1 MTNFEY
7 FCNGANEAEV
17 MEFDWRAAQ
26 AQREYAA
33 QLECERQLME
43 AYDAAQEQA
52 AWDELLNGRP

>member
-7 FCNGANEAEV
+7 FCNGDSADEA
-17 MEFDWRAAQ
+17 MEWDWRAAQ

-33 QLECERQLME
+33 QLEYERQLME

-52 AWDELLNGRP
+52 AWDEFLNSRP